1 MRIGIL
7 TTGRVN
13 PELARRHGQY
23 PEMFARLLTGAEPA
37 LRTVPYWV
45 VEGELPEDP
54 ASCDAWL
61 VTGSRHGVY
70 DPLPWIPRLAEF
82 LRAARK
88 RGVPLVGVCFGHQI
102 MAEAFG
108 GRAEK
113 SHRGWGVGVHD
124 YEVVAKPG
132 WMADA
137 PDRIAIHALHQD
149 QVTAIPEDATV
160 LARSDFCPHA
170 MLAYGDPEL
179 PEAIS
184 IQPHPEFTAD
194 YARGL
199 LERRIGD
206 VIPPEVGKPA
216 LATLDREVASE
227 DFARWCAR
235 YLARARAARAAA

>member
-1 MRIGIL
+1 MRLGIL
-7 TTGRVN
+7 TTGKVN

-23 PEMFARLLTGAEPA
+23 PEMFARLLGRADPTLEV
-37 LRTVPYWV
+37 VPYWV
-45 VEGELPEDP
+45 VDGELPADP
-54 ASCDAWL
+54 AACDAWL

-70 DPLPWIPRLAEF
+70 DPLPWIPRLRDF
-82 LRAARK
+82 LRAARE
-88 RGVPLVGVCFGHQI
+88 RGIPLVGVCFGHQM

-113 SHRGWGVGVHD
+113 SARGWGVGVHE
-124 YEVVAKPG
+124 YEVLDRPG

-137 PDRIAIHALHQD
+137 PDRFAVHALHQD

-160 LARSDFCPHA
+160 LARNDFCPYA

-179 PEAIS
+179 PDAIS

-194 YARGL
+194 FARGL

-206 VIPPEVGKPA
+206 VIPPEVGEPA
-216 LATLDREVASE
+216 LATLNREVAS
-227 DFARWCAR
+227 DAFARWCSA
-235 YLARARAARAAA
+235 YLKRASAARAAA